1 MADKEIKE
9 AKSLRWLANQFPKVE
24 NPKDNGDRLCNCIN
38 LYCTNAAEL
47 IERQAAEI
55 KRLSTLAELG
65 NTRASDYR
73 VMRDRAL
80 KAEAG
85 VERLKK
91 QNEILL
97 NNAANAF
104 QEGLNENQELF
115 ENTILDSF
123 AERLKKRFAYNEII
137 RNTIDNVLNSMKG
150 KNNNEPSSM

>member
-65 NTRASDYR
+65 NTRANDYR

-80 KAEAG
+80 KAEAEN
-85 VERLKK
+85 ERLAKGWK
-91 QNEILL
+91 ADVILT
-97 NNAANAF
+97 ANVKA
-104 QEGLNENQELF
+104 EAVTE
-115 ENTILDSF
+115 F
-123 AERLKKRFAYNEII
+123 AESLKSEIKALSDKHFEKQEHNI
-137 RNTIDNVLNSMKG
+137 CEALETLNSRIESLL
-150 KNNNEPSSM
+150 KNTVS